1 MAFLER
7 LYVFNYLQAANTANS
22 LLSNFGQDVVITV
35 IGDESFDPDT
45 QVLTSASVDYTAKA
59 VLLDYKGNE
68 RGSALT
74 GSVETNDKKLL
85 VSPLGLTVS
94 PTPNDLV
101 TVDSVVWRIIN
112 VKAVK
117 PALITVLY
125 ELQVRIN

>member
-1 MAFLER
+1 M
-7 LYVFNYLQAANTANS
+7 FNYSNAVTTSQR
-22 LLSNFGQDVVITV
+22 LLSNFGQDVVVTV
-35 IGDESFDPDT
+35 VGDEAYDPDT
-45 QVLTSASVDYTAKA
+45 QTMTDSSVVYTAKG
-59 VLLDYKGNE
+59 VLLDYKANE

-85 VSPLGLTVS
+85 VSPTGLTVS